1 MADSCEKNWLP
12 INCLGRAV
20 SKQDQG
26 APKQLISMNLVCSK
40 FMRLSNEF
48 FSFLP
53 GKNLL
58 HSIKKRNDLSNH
70 LLSYYSLSIEQI
82 KIKLI
87 LSIAD
92 LKGAS

>member
-1 MADSCEKNWLP
+1 MNY
-12 INCLGRAV
+12 LGRPV

-26 APKQLISMNLVCSK
+26 APKQPISINLVCSK

-58 HSIKKRNDLSNH
+58 HSIKKRNELSNH
-70 LLSYYSLSIEQI
+70 LLSYYSLPIEQI
-82 KIKLI
+82 KIKLT
-87 LSIAD
+87 LPTSD
-92 LKGAS
+92 FKGAS

>member
-1 MADSCEKNWLP
+1 
-12 INCLGRAV
+12 
-20 SKQDQG
+20 
-26 APKQLISMNLVCSK
+26 
-40 FMRLSNEF
+40 MRLSNEF

>member
-1 MADSCEKNWLP
+1 
-12 INCLGRAV
+12 
-20 SKQDQG
+20 
-26 APKQLISMNLVCSK
+26 MNFLV
-40 FMRLSNEF
+40 
-48 FSFLP
+48 FLP

-58 HSIKKRNDLSNH
+58 QSIKKRNELSNH
-70 LLSYYSLSIEQI
+70 LLSYYSLPIEQI